1 MTDLALEPAEI
12 TAPFV
17 ILSEGQWPRV
27 PEHWPWH
34 THSVHE
40 LVWVRHGTMTT
51 RIRTDDGEHLF
62 TVPEGR
68 GVWLP
73 AGVHHAGQL
82 TAVAV
87 VAVGTVGFVGLV
99 ALHLAR
105 SLVGARHGRV
115 IPVSMLLGAVL
126 VGVADILGRTLI
138 APSQIPVGL
147 MIALIGAPY
156 FVWLLRKS

>member
-1 MTDLALEPAEI
+1 
-12 TAPFV
+12 
-17 ILSEGQWPRV
+17 
-27 PEHWPWH
+27 
-34 THSVHE
+34 
-40 LVWVRHGTMTT
+40 MTT

-87 VAVGTVGFVGLV
+87 GTVGFVGLV
-99 ALHLAR
+99 APHLAR

-138 APSQIPVGL
+138 APSQIPVSL